1 MKESLVAK
9 AVRGFFIL
17 LPFLIAYLMVGQ
29 LVDMLLALTQPLID
43 VMPGILIQSE
53 AWRRVVAFGTLIAIC
68 IFVALIADTALARRF
83 GRWFESAVMGKFPPY
98 AVLKS
103 LSARLSGSEEE
114 KLQPALLTVN
124 DDARMLVAIVERLP
138 DGNVTVFA
146 PLAPTPGLG
155 VLQIVPSNKLEE
167 LQCSMSDALGWTLNW
182 GTGTQALLKGVR
194 DGAHSV
200 PGPTAMEDRP

>member
-43 VMPGILIQSE
+43 VMPGILIKTE
-53 AWRRVVAFGTLIAIC
+53 GWRRLVAFGILVVIC
-68 IFVALIADTALARRF
+68 VLVALVAETTPARRF
-83 GRWFESAVMGKFPPY
+83 GAWFETAVMGKFPPY

-103 LSARLSGSEEE
+103 LSARLSGKEEE
-114 KLQPALLTVN
+114 QLQPALLKTS
-124 DDARMLVAIVERLP
+124 DDSRMLVAIVEKLP
-138 DGNVTVFA
+138 DGHLTVFV
-146 PLAPTPGLG
+146 PMSPTPGIG
-155 VLQIVPSNKLEE
+155 VLQIVHPDKLEL

-182 GTGTQALLKGVR
+182 GTGTQALLRGVR
-194 DGAHSV
+194 DGI
-200 PGPTAMEDRP
+200 PGQKA

>member
-1 MKESLVAK
+1 MKESLAAK
-9 AVRGFFIL
+9 ALRGFFIL
-17 LPFLIAYLMVGQ
+17 LPFLIAYLMLGQ

-43 VMPGILIQSE
+43 VMPTILIKTE
-53 AWRRVVAFGTLIAIC
+53 GWRRVVAFGALIAIC

-98 AVLKS
+98 AILKS
-103 LSARLSGSEEE
+103 LSARLSGSEKE

-138 DGNVTVFA
+138 DGSVTVFA

-155 VLQIVPSNKLEE
+155 VLQIVASNKLEE

-200 PGPTAMEDRP
+200 PGPTAMEDGP